1 MIIDSLISDFLS
13 YIHNTSTIRYI
24 SMTFSVT
31 IRPSQIY
38 CSRERLSK
46 TEATLVMYLNK
57 LYRAVWNV
65 FDRSAQEHDVL

>member
-1 MIIDSLISDFLS
+1 MIIASLISDFLS
-13 YIHNTSTIRYI
+13 YIHNTSTILYI

-46 TEATLVMYLNK
+46 TEETLVVYLNK
-57 LYRAVWNV
+57 LYCAVWSV